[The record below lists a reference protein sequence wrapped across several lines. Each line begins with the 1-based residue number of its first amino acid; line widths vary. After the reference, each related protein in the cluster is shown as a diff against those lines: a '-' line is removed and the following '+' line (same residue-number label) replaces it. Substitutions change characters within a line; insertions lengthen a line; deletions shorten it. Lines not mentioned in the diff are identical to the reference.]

1 MGLEGK
7 MVKSYEA
14 LMGSLG
20 RSMFYRPERQRVR
33 ELLSRDA
40 RPKLLINSAEYP
52 LFDVSMNGLSFL
64 TPDGSSEWP
73 IGHSIDLELLL
84 HGEPIYSGTA
94 HVARV
99 EPGPRG
105 ARVGVGLMTGYL
117 DLPEIRRRDDQK
129 LLEEQMDRGAAGQ
142 WTKVPKSY
150 REKVTEILHF
160 FQFYR
165 RTLDYHERRFR
176 AEGATD
182 GDLLAF
188 AQRAYVALREP
199 YFQLHR
205 EATAE
210 AVKFMAE
217 REVLVAAK
225 DYTETVLVPLTLD
238 IPLNNRAYL
247 KPMGYPGDYQV
258 MLYYYNKSFE
268 GDSVFAKVFHRIGIE
283 HPLANGVCTRKDFI
297 VEMMEQEHDRVLAER
312 GDSCEFRVASL
323 GCGPARE
330 VSEYV
335 SKRRSWPGTAIWTLI
350 DQEEEALG
358 VAFRSCK
365 REIGEWG
372 APGQL
377 DLLNLSF
384 VQMINEGVPL
394 HDPESQDYIYCT
406 GLFDYI
412 KESRGRV
419 LICALYDLLAP
430 GGKMSV
436 GNAIGPQDCF
446 WTAEFLGDWS
456 MIYRTREQVE
466 RLGAS
471 LPESAE
477 IDVVAEPGNAYYF
490 LNVRKTRGGRAR

>member
-1 MGLEGK
+1 
-7 MVKSYEA
+7 MVKSYES

-20 RSMFYRPERQRVR
+20 RAMFYRPERQRVR
-33 ELLSRDA
+33 ELLSRDS
-40 RPKLLINSAEYP
+40 RPKLLINGSEYP
-52 LFDVSMNGLSFL
+52 LFDLSMNGLSFL
-64 TPDGSSEWP
+64 TLNGGDGWSV
-73 IGHSIDLELLL
+73 GNTIDLELLL
-84 HGEPIYSGTA
+84 HGEPIYRGTA

-129 LLEEQMDRGAAGQ
+129 LLEEQMDRGAAAQ
-142 WTKVPKSY
+142 MAKVPRAY

-160 FQFYR
+160 FQYYR
-165 RTLDYHERRFR
+165 RALDYHERRFR

-182 GDLLAF
+182 SDLLAF
-188 AQRAYVALREP
+188 AQRTYETLREP

-205 EATAE
+205 EASAAAME
-210 AVKFMAE
+210 FIAN
-217 REVLVAAK
+217 REVLIAAK
-225 DYTETVLVPLTLD
+225 EYTETLLVPLTLD

-247 KPMGYPGDYQV
+247 KPLGYPGDYQV

-283 HPLANGVCTRKDFI
+283 HPLAHGVCTRKDLI
-297 VEMMEQEHDRVLAER
+297 VELTRSEHDRVLAER

-330 VSEYV
+330 VSDYV
-335 SKRRSWPGTAIWTLI
+335 AERRSWPGSATWTLI

-358 VAFRSCK
+358 VAYRSCK

-372 APGQL
+372 SAAKL
-377 DLLNLSF
+377 DLLNLAF

-394 HDPESQDYIYCT
+394 HDPESQDFIYCT

-412 KESRGRV
+412 KESRGQV

-436 GNAIGPQDCF
+436 GNAKAPQDCF
-446 WTAEFLGDWS
+446 WTPEFLGDWS
-456 MIYRTREQVE
+456 MIYRTRDEVE
-466 RLGAS
+466 RLAGK
-471 LPESAE
+471 LPEAAE
-477 IDVVAEPGNAYYF
+477 FEVVTEPGNAYNF
-490 LNVRKTRGGRAR
+490 LNIRKTGTGRCD

>member
-1 MGLEGK
+1 MA
-7 MVKSYEA
+7 KSYEA

-20 RSMFYRPERQRVR
+20 RSMFFRPERQRVR

-40 RPKLLINSAEYP
+40 RPKLLINGAEYP
-52 LFDVSMNGLSFL
+52 LFDVSMNGLSYL
-64 TPDGSSEWP
+64 TPNGLGTRE
-73 IGHSIDLELLL
+73 IGDTIDLELLL
-84 HGEPIYSGTA
+84 HGEPIYHGTA

-99 EPGPRG
+99 GPGPRG
-105 ARVGVGLMTGYL
+105 SRVGVGLMTGFL

-129 LLEEQMDRGAAGQ
+129 LLEEQMDMGAAGQ
-142 WTKVPKSY
+142 QAKVPQAY
-150 REKVTEILHF
+150 REKLTEILHF
-160 FQFYR
+160 FQYYR
-165 RTLDYHERRFR
+165 RAFDYHERRFR
-176 AEGATD
+176 SEGATD
-182 GDLLAF
+182 SDLLAF
-188 AQRAYVALREP
+188 AQRAYEALREP

-205 EATAE
+205 EATSAAME
-210 AVKFMAE
+210 FMGD

-225 DYTETVLVPLTLD
+225 EYTETVLVPLTLD

-268 GDSVFAKVFHRIGIE
+268 GDSVFAKVFHRIGVE
-283 HPLANGVCTRKDFI
+283 HPLANGVCTRKDMI
-297 VEMMEQEHDRVLAER
+297 VELMEVEHDRVLAER
-312 GDSCEFRVASL
+312 GDSCEYRVVSL

-330 VSEYV
+330 VSDYV
-335 SKRRSWPGTAIWTLI
+335 TRRRTWPGSAVWTLI

-372 APGQL
+372 SPAQL

-394 HDPESQDYIYCT
+394 HDPESQDFLYCT

-412 KESRGRV
+412 KESRAQS
-419 LICALYDLLAP
+419 LACALFDLVAP
-430 GGKMSV
+430 EGLMSL

-446 WTAEFLGDWS
+446 WTPEFLGDWS

-466 RLGAS
+466 RLGAK
-471 LPESAE
+471 LPDTAE
-477 IDVVAEPGNAYYF
+477 IEVVAEPGNAYYF
-490 LNVRKTRGGRAR
+490 LNVRKKKAGYRG

>member
-1 MGLEGK
+1 
-7 MVKSYEA
+7 VAKSYEA

-33 ELLSRDA
+33 ELLSRDS
-40 RPKLLINSAEYP
+40 RPKLLIDGAEYP

-64 TPDGSSEWP
+64 TPNGQGGWP
-73 IGHSIDLELLL
+73 IGKTIDLELVL
-84 HGEPIYSGTA
+84 HGEPIYRGTA

-105 ARVGVGLMTGYL
+105 SRVGVGLMTGYL

-129 LLEEQMDRGAAGQ
+129 LLEEQMDRGAAAQ
-142 WTKVPKSY
+142 LAKVPEAY

-165 RTLDYHERRFR
+165 RAFDYHERRFR

-182 GDLLAF
+182 SDLLAF
-188 AQRAYVALREP
+188 AQRAYEALCEP

-205 EATAE
+205 EASSAAMEFIADRE
-210 AVKFMAE
+210 A
-217 REVLVAAK
+217 LIAAK
-225 DYTETVLVPLTLD
+225 EYTETVLVPLTLD
-238 IPLNNRAYL
+238 IPLNKRAYL

-258 MLYYYNKSFE
+258 MLYYYNKTFE
-268 GDSVFAKVFHRIGIE
+268 GDSVFAKVFHRIGVE
-283 HPLANGVCTRKDFI
+283 HPLAHGVCTRKDLI
-297 VEMMEQEHDRVLAER
+297 VKVMGTEHDRVLAER
-312 GDSCEFRVASL
+312 GEKCEFRVASL

-330 VSEYV
+330 VSDYV
-335 SKRRSWPGTAIWTLI
+335 AKRQTWPGTAIWTLI

-365 REIGEWG
+365 REIGEWD
-372 APGQL
+372 APARL

-384 VQMINEGVPL
+384 IQMINEGVPL
-394 HDPESQDYIYCT
+394 HDPESQDFIYCT

-412 KESRGRV
+412 KESRAQV

-430 GGKMSV
+430 GGLMSV

-466 RLGAS
+466 QLATK
-471 LPESAE
+471 LPDSAHRE
-477 IDVVAEPGNAYYF
+477 VIVEPGNAYYF
-490 LNVRKTRGGRAR
+490 LNIRKTVVGRGA

>member
-1 MGLEGK
+1 MA
-7 MVKSYEA
+7 KSYEA

-40 RPKLLINSAEYP
+40 RPKLLINGAEYP

-64 TPDGSSEWP
+64 TPNGGGEWP
-73 IGHSIDLELLL
+73 IGATIDLELLL
-84 HGEPIYSGTA
+84 HEEPIYSGTA

-117 DLPEIRRRDDQK
+117 DLPEFRRRDDQK
-129 LLEEQMDRGAAGQ
+129 LLEEQMDGGSACQFER
-142 WTKVPKSY
+142 VPRAY

-160 FQFYR
+160 FQYYR
-165 RTLDYHERRFR
+165 RAFDYHERRFR

-182 GDLLAF
+182 SDLLAF
-188 AQRAYVALREP
+188 AQRAYEALREP
-199 YFQLHR
+199 YYQLHR
-205 EATAE
+205 EATAAAME
-210 AVKFMAE
+210 FIGD
-217 REVLVAAK
+217 RETLVIAK
-225 DYTETVLVPLTLD
+225 EYTETMLVPLTLD
-238 IPLNNRAYL
+238 IPLNKRAYL
-247 KPMGYPGDYQV
+247 KPLGYPGDYQV

-283 HPLANGVCTRKDFI
+283 HPLAHGVCTRKDYI
-297 VEMMEQEHDRVLAER
+297 VELMEAEHDRVLAER
-312 GDSCEFRVASL
+312 GAGCEFRVASL

-330 VSEYV
+330 VSDYV
-335 SKRRSWPGTAIWTLI
+335 AKRRSWPGTAIFTLI

-372 APGQL
+372 APAQL

-412 KESRGRV
+412 KESRAQV
-419 LICALYDLLAP
+419 LIGALFGLLAP
-430 GGKMSV
+430 GGLMSV
-436 GNAIGPQDCF
+436 GNAIAPQDCF
-446 WTAEFLGDWS
+446 WTPEFLGDWS

-466 RLGAS
+466 RLAGK
-471 LPESAE
+471 LPPNAE
-477 IDVVAEPGNAYYF
+477 VEVAPEPGNAYFF
-490 LNVRKTRGGRAR
+490 LNVRKMKTDDRP

>member
-1 MGLEGK
+1 
-7 MVKSYEA
+7 MVKTYEA

-40 RPKLLINSAEYP
+40 RPRLLINGAEYP

-64 TPDGSSEWP
+64 TPDGAGEWP
-73 IGHSIDLELLL
+73 IGGTIDLELML
-84 HGEPIYSGTA
+84 HEEPIYSGTA

-105 ARVGVGLMTGYL
+105 SRVGVGLLTGYL

-129 LLEEQMDRGAAGQ
+129 LLEEQMDHGAAGQ
-142 WTKVPKSY
+142 LAKVPESY
-150 REKVTEILHF
+150 RAKVTEILHF

-165 RTLDYHERRFR
+165 RAFDYHERRFR

-182 GDLLAF
+182 SDLLAF
-188 AQRAYVALREP
+188 AQRAYEALLEP

-205 EATAE
+205 EATSE
-210 AVKFMAE
+210 AMKFMSQ
-217 REVLVAAK
+217 REVLIAAK
-225 DYTETVLVPLTLD
+225 EYTETVLVPLTLD
-238 IPLNNRAYL
+238 IPLNRRAYL

-258 MLYYYNKSFE
+258 MIYYYNKSFE
-268 GDSVFAKVFHRIGIE
+268 GDSVFAKVFHRMGIE
-283 HPLANGVCTRKDFI
+283 HPLAHGVCTRKDLI
-297 VEMMEQEHDRVLAER
+297 VELMWAEHDRVLAEH
-312 GDSCEFRVASL
+312 GDSSEFRVASL

-330 VSEYV
+330 VSDYV
-335 SKRRSWPGTAIWTLI
+335 SKRQTWPGTAIWTLI

-372 APGQL
+372 APAQL

-412 KESRGRV
+412 KEARARV
-419 LICALYDLLAP
+419 LISALYDLLAP
-430 GGKMSV
+430 GGLMSV

-446 WTAEFLGDWS
+446 WTPEFLGDWS
-456 MIYRTREQVE
+456 MIYRTRDQVR
-466 RLGAS
+466 RLGAL
-471 LPESAE
+471 LPESAI

-490 LNVRKTRGGRAR
+490 LNVRKTESGRVA

>member
-1 MGLEGK
+1 MA
-7 MVKSYEA
+7 KSYEA

-40 RPKLLINSAEYP
+40 RPKLLINGAEYP

-64 TPDGSSEWP
+64 TPNGGGEWP
-73 IGHSIDLELLL
+73 IGATIDLELLL
-84 HGEPIYSGTA
+84 HEEPIYSGTA

-117 DLPEIRRRDDQK
+117 DLPEFRRRDDQK
-129 LLEEQMDRGAAGQ
+129 LLEEQMDGGSAGQ
-142 WTKVPKSY
+142 FARVPRAY

-160 FQFYR
+160 FQYYR
-165 RTLDYHERRFR
+165 RAFDYHERRFR

-182 GDLLAF
+182 SDLLAF
-188 AQRAYVALREP
+188 AQRAYEALREP
-199 YFQLHR
+199 YYQLHR
-205 EATAE
+205 EATAAAME
-210 AVKFMAE
+210 FIGD
-217 REVLVAAK
+217 RETLVIAK
-225 DYTETVLVPLTLD
+225 EYTETMLVPLTLD
-238 IPLNNRAYL
+238 IPLNKRAYL
-247 KPMGYPGDYQV
+247 KPLGYPGDYQV

-283 HPLANGVCTRKDFI
+283 HPLAHGVCTRKDYI
-297 VEMMEQEHDRVLAER
+297 VELMEAEHDRVLAER
-312 GDSCEFRVASL
+312 GAGCEFRVASL

-330 VSEYV
+330 VSDYV
-335 SKRRSWPGTAIWTLI
+335 AKRRSWPGTAIFTLI

-372 APGQL
+372 APAQL

-412 KESRGRV
+412 KESRAQV
-419 LICALYDLLAP
+419 LIGALFGLLAP
-430 GGKMSV
+430 GGLMSV
-436 GNAIGPQDCF
+436 GNAIAPQDCF
-446 WTAEFLGDWS
+446 WTPEFLGDWS

-466 RLGAS
+466 RLAGK
-471 LPESAE
+471 LPPNAE
-477 IDVVAEPGNAYYF
+477 VEVAPEPGNAYFF
-490 LNVRKTRGGRAR
+490 LNVRKMKTDDRP

>member
-1 MGLEGK
+1 
-7 MVKSYEA
+7 MVKPYEA

-20 RSMFYRPERQRVR
+20 RGMFYRPERQRVR

-40 RPKLLINSAEYP
+40 RPKLLIDGAEFP

-64 TPDGSSEWP
+64 TPNGQREWMIGST
-73 IGHSIDLELLL
+73 IDLELVL
-84 HGEPIYSGTA
+84 HEEPVYHGTA
-94 HVARV
+94 HIARI

-105 ARVGVGLMTGYL
+105 ARIGVGLMTGFL
-117 DLPEIRRRDDQK
+117 DLPDIRRRDDQK
-129 LLEEQMDRGAAGQ
+129 LLEEQMDMGASAQ
-142 WTKVPKSY
+142 FSRVPRPY

-160 FQFYR
+160 FQYYR
-165 RTLDYHERRFR
+165 RAFDYHERRFR

-182 GDLLAF
+182 SDLLAF
-188 AQRAYVALREP
+188 ARRAYEALREP
-199 YFQLHR
+199 YYQLHR
-205 EATAE
+205 EATSAALE
-210 AVKFMAE
+210 FLAD

-225 DYTETVLVPLTLD
+225 EYTETVLVPLTLD

-247 KPMGYPGDYQV
+247 KPLGYPGDYQV

-283 HPLANGVCTRKDFI
+283 HPLAHGVCTRKDYI
-297 VEMMEQEHDRVLAER
+297 VDLMTHEHDRVIGER
-312 GDSCEFRVASL
+312 DGGGEFRVASL

-330 VSEYV
+330 VSDYV
-335 SKRRSWPGTAIWTLI
+335 AKRRSWPGTAIWTLI

-358 VAFRSCK
+358 IAFRACK

-372 APGQL
+372 SSAQL

-384 VQMINEGVPL
+384 VQMMNEGIPL
-394 HDPESQDYIYCT
+394 HDPESQDFLYCT

-412 KESRGRV
+412 KESRAQT

-430 GGKMSV
+430 GGLMSI

-446 WTAEFLGDWS
+446 WTPEFLGDWS
-456 MIYRTREQVE
+456 MIYRTRDEVA
-466 RLGAS
+466 RLGAR

-477 IDVVAEPGNAYYF
+477 QEVVPEPGNAYYF
-490 LNVRKTRGGRAR
+490 LNVRKTEAGRCG